1 MLTVKEA
8 WATLDAKDVHP
19 QTPDY
24 SHINPDIIVEATV
37 KLKFDDI
44 FIDDAQGNTA
54 RMVDGTDQKAGADNQ
69 HILDL
74 TESFSQGVILTEP
87 LPALQHPQNS
97 GNDHLNY
104 RYRLRYGFGRSLT
117 IKGMG
122 ADGWFFHVIQY
133 RKGSPSYLK
142 HGSDLTQ
149 DDWDG
154 VTLSE
159 NEYLPKMYNKHANI
173 IHVIKQQIA
182 RKSIP
187 NTEEAIKARIDK
199 YLPHRKGQSKSKIA
213 EQVMA
218 DKGTPFKY
226 AFWNDTKIDLWVDN
240 TLDSNIPKYVSKGKW
255 DEKREMWGYTSSING
270 LSRTYGQAIRKYAQT
285 GHKSY
290 VILHFGN
297 PSAKVPMMAKRLNGI
312 EEYCTLRSEYAEVY
326 GKNVEVLK
334 VMGAMPQINMDSDG
348 NKVDK
353 WDRLVE
359 LKIPKFKP
367 LNKSLSYKDTNVS
380 PLVVNKI
387 DEKLGLLPNNGF
399 NTSELE
405 RKGLEVADRTGRLKK
420 LKYA

>member
-1 MLTVKEA
+1 MITVKEA

-37 KLKFDDI
+37 KVKFDDI

-54 RMVDGTDQKAGADNQ
+54 RMVDGTNQKAGADNQ

-97 GNDHLNY
+97 GSDHLNY

-159 NEYLPKMYNKHANI
+159 NEYLPKMYNKH
-173 IHVIKQQIA
+173 
-182 RKSIP
+182 
-187 NTEEAIKARIDK
+187 
-199 YLPHRKGQSKSKIA
+199 
-213 EQVMA
+213 
-218 DKGTPFKY
+218 
-226 AFWNDTKIDLWVDN
+226 
-240 TLDSNIPKYVSKGKW
+240 
-255 DEKREMWGYTSSING
+255 
-270 LSRTYGQAIRKYAQT
+270 
-285 GHKSY
+285 
-290 VILHFGN
+290 
-297 PSAKVPMMAKRLNGI
+297 
-312 EEYCTLRSEYAEVY
+312 
-326 GKNVEVLK
+326 
-334 VMGAMPQINMDSDG
+334 
-348 NKVDK
+348 
-353 WDRLVE
+353 
-359 LKIPKFKP
+359 
-367 LNKSLSYKDTNVS
+367 
-380 PLVVNKI
+380 
-387 DEKLGLLPNNGF
+387 
-399 NTSELE
+399 
-405 RKGLEVADRTGRLKK
+405 
-420 LKYA
+420 

>member
-69 HILDL
+69 HIQDL

-97 GNDHLNY
+97 STTHLNY

-142 HGSDLTQ
+142 YGSDLTQ

-182 RKSIP
+182 RGSLP

-199 YLPHRKGQSKSKIA
+199 YLPNRKGQSKSKIA
-213 EQVMA
+213 EAVMA

-240 TLDSNIPKYVSKGKW
+240 TLDSNIPKYVSGGKW
-255 DEKREMWGYTSSING
+255 DEKREMWGYSSSING

-297 PSAKVPMMAKRLNGI
+297 PSARVPMMAKRLNGI

-367 LNKSLSYKDTNVS
+367 MDKALSYIDDDVS
-380 PLVVNKI
+380 PAIAYKI
-387 DEKLGLLPNNGF
+387 DEKLGI
-399 NTSELE
+399 
-405 RKGLEVADRTGRLKK
+405 A
-420 LKYA
+420 A

>member
-8 WATLDAKDVHP
+8 WTTLDAKDVHP

-24 SHINPDIIVEATV
+24 SHINPDIVVEDTIKV
-37 KLKFDDI
+37 KFDDI

-69 HILDL
+69 HIADL
-74 TESFSQGVILTEP
+74 EESFSQGVVLTEP

-97 GNDHLNY
+97 NVTHLNF
-104 RYRLRYGFGRSLT
+104 RYRLKYGFGRSLA

-122 ADGWFFHVIQY
+122 VDGWFFHIIKY
-133 RKGSPSYLK
+133 KKDSPSYLK
-142 HGSDLTQ
+142 YGSDLTQ

-173 IHVIKQQIA
+173 IFVIKQQID
-182 RKSIP
+182 RGTLK
-187 NTEEAIKARIDK
+187 NTEEDIKARINK
-199 YLPHRKGQSKSKIA
+199 YLPNRKGQSKAKIA

-226 AFWNDTKIDLWVDN
+226 AFWNDTKIGLWVDN
-240 TLDSNIPKYVSKGKW
+240 QLSDSCHKFVSGGKW
-255 DEKREMWGYTSSING
+255 DEKREMWGYSSSING
-270 LSRTYGQAIRKYAQT
+270 LGRTYGQAIRKYAQT

-334 VMGAMPQINMDSDG
+334 VMGAMPQVSMDSDG

-367 LNKSLSYKDTNVS
+367 LNKSLSYEDTNVS
-380 PLVVNKI
+380 PIIRNKI
-387 DEKLGLLPNNGF
+387 DEKLGLFPDNGF
-399 NTSELE
+399 NTFGLE
-405 RKGLEVADRTGRLKK
+405 KQGLEVADRTGRLKK

>member
-24 SHINPDIIVEATV
+24 SHINPDIIVEDTI
-37 KLKFDDI
+37 KLRFDQI
-44 FIDDAQGNTA
+44 YIDDAQGNTA
-54 RMVDGTDQKAGADNQ
+54 RMVDGTDQKAGVDNQ

-74 TESFSQGVILTEP
+74 TESFSSGVILTEP
-87 LPALQHPQNS
+87 LPALQIPKKPENC
-97 GNDHLNY
+97 HLHFTHN
-104 RYRLRYGFGRSLT
+104 LKYGFGRSLT

-122 ADGWFFHVIQY
+122 ADGWFFHVIKY

-142 HGSDLTQ
+142 YGSDLTQ

-159 NEYLPKMYNKHANI
+159 NEYLPKSYNKHGNI

-199 YLPHRKGQSKSKIA
+199 YLPNRKGQSKSKIA
-213 EQVMA
+213 QQVMESS
-218 DKGTPFKY
+218 DTPFKY

-240 TLDSNIPKYVSKGKW
+240 HLDSDIPKYVSGGKW
-255 DEKREMWGYTSSING
+255 DEKREMWGYSSSING

-285 GHKSY
+285 GFKSY

-297 PSAKVPMMAKRLNGI
+297 PSARVPMISKRLNGI

-334 VMGAMPQINMDSDG
+334 VMGAMPQVNMDSDG

-353 WDRLVE
+353 WDCLVE
-359 LKIPKFKP
+359 LKIPKFKR
-367 LNKSLSYKDTNVS
+367 LDKSLSYEDTPVS
-380 PLVVNKI
+380 PAVKYKI
-387 DEKLGLLPNNGF
+387 DEKLGLLPNNGY

-420 LKYA
+420 LQYA

>member
-1 MLTVKEA
+1 MLTVKKA
-8 WATLDAKDVHP
+8 WDTLDAKDVHP

-24 SHINPDIIVEATV
+24 SHINLDIIVEDTI
-37 KLKFDDI
+37 KRKFDQI
-44 FIDDAQGNTA
+44 YVDDAQGNTA
-54 RMVDGTDQKAGADNQ
+54 RMVDGTDQKAGVDNQ

-87 LPALQHPQNS
+87 LPALQLPQNS
-97 GNDHLNY
+97 TTNLNH
-104 RYRLRYGFGRSLT
+104 RYRLKYGFGRSLT

-122 ADGWFFHVIQY
+122 VDGWFFHVIKY
-133 RKGSPSYLK
+133 KKGSPSYLK
-142 HGSDLTQ
+142 YGSDLTD

-159 NEYLPKMYNKHANI
+159 NEYLPKSYNKHANI
-173 IHVIKQQIA
+173 IFVIKQQIA
-182 RKSIP
+182 RKSLP
-187 NTEEAIKARIDK
+187 NTEEAIKARINK
-199 YLPHRKGQSKSKIA
+199 YLPNRKGQSKSTIA
-213 EQVMA
+213 QQVMESS
-218 DKGTPFKY
+218 GTPFKY
-226 AFWNDTKIDLWVDN
+226 AFWNDTKIDLWVEN
-240 TLDSNIPKYVSKGKW
+240 HLDSDIPKYVSGGKW
-255 DEKREMWGYTSSING
+255 DEKREMWGYSSSING

-285 GHKSY
+285 GFKSY

-297 PSAKVPMMAKRLNGI
+297 PSARVPMISKRLNGV

-380 PLVVNKI
+380 PIIVNKI
-387 DEKLGLLPNNGF
+387 DETLGI
-399 NTSELE
+399 
-405 RKGLEVADRTGRLKK
+405 A
-420 LKYA
+420 A

>member
-1 MLTVKEA
+1 MLTVKKA
-8 WATLDAKDVHP
+8 WDELDATAVHP

-24 SHINPDIIVEATV
+24 SHINPDIIVEDTI
-37 KLKFDDI
+37 KLRFDQI
-44 FIDDAQGNTA
+44 YIDDAQGNTA

-122 ADGWFFHVIQY
+122 ADGWFFHIIRY

-182 RKSIP
+182 RKSLP

-199 YLPHRKGQSKSKIA
+199 YLPNRKGQSKSKIA

-226 AFWNDTKIDLWVDN
+226 AFWNDTKMELWNDN
-240 TLDSNIPKYVSKGKW
+240 TLDSNIPKYVSGGKW
-255 DEKREMWGYTSSING
+255 DEKREMWGYSSSING

-285 GHKSY
+285 GFKSY

-297 PSAKVPMMAKRLNGI
+297 PSARVPMISKRLNGV

-359 LKIPKFKP
+359 LKIPKFKR
-367 LNKSLSYKDTNVS
+367 LDKSLSYEDTNVS
-380 PLVVNKI
+380 PIIVNKI
-387 DEKLGLLPNNGF
+387 DETLGI
-399 NTSELE
+399 
-405 RKGLEVADRTGRLKK
+405 A
-420 LKYA
+420 A